1 MSDKFIRFSSIESL
15 FNIAKEMSALRNRY
29 SLDLTGLTVDLTGF
43 VKVHG
48 TNFGVSLLQNGN
60 LQYQS
65 RERVLDLSKEN
76 FYNTFNYFFLNLKE
90 ETLKSILSPFMN
102 DTCESVMLFGEIF
115 GKGVQGKVGVSNF
128 ETSFMAFSLVR
139 IYTNEEGEQY
149 KEHLDLNLIPS
160 IPEKRFYKK
169 TDFKTFNYSLKLD
182 NIQSAFDDLMA
193 LTLEVEECCPVAFAI
208 DPTITVKT
216 GEGIVWEGKIDLP
229 NFKKMVVFKTKG
241 EKHKRGGDGTQKA
254 QRIKEEKVYTPEQN
268 KGIQDFIELTVTED
282 RLEQGF
288 EYLINAGI
296 SLEMKNMRFYLE
308 WLQNDIHKEHAH
320 QFLEMVGSTGLDW
333 KPVNKHV
340 CAIGVETFK
349 QKLIQAD

>member
-1 MSDKFIRFSSIESL
+1 MSQFIRFNSIESL
-15 FNIAKEMSALRNRY
+15 FNLSKEMSALSSRY
-29 SLDLTGLTVDLTGF
+29 SLDLSNVTVDLTGF

-48 TNFGVSLLQNGN
+48 TNFGVSLLKDGS

-90 ETLKSILSPFMN
+90 ETLKSMLSPLMN
-102 DTCESVMLFGEIF
+102 DTCESVMVYGEIF

-139 IYTNEEGEQY
+139 IYKDENDEQR
-149 KEHLDLNLIPS
+149 KEHLDLNLLPS

-169 TDFKTFNYSLKLD
+169 TDFKTFNYTLKLD
-182 NIQSAFDDLMA
+182 DIKSCFDDLMA

-208 DPTITVKT
+208 DSTIDVKT
-216 GEGIVWEGKIDLP
+216 GEGIVWEGHINLP
-229 NFKKMVVFKTKG
+229 NFKKTIIFKTKG
-241 EKHKRGGDGTQKA
+241 EKHKRGGDKSQKA
-254 QRIKEEKVYTPEQN
+254 QRVREEKVYTDEQN
-268 KGIQDFIELTVTED
+268 TAIQDFIELTVTED

-288 EYLINAGI
+288 EFLINSGI

-308 WLQNDIHKEHAH
+308 WLQDDIHKEHSH
-320 QFLEMVGSTGLDW
+320 EFLEIVGSTGLDW
-333 KPVNKHV
+333 KPINKNI
-340 CAIGVETFK
+340 CTIGVETFK
-349 QKLIQAD
+349 QKLINSD